1 MKATY
6 ATGIIAEQLG
16 ISKTSLQHYI
26 HTLEEQG
33 FKVSRNSRMH
43 RQFTNEDVQLLKSFL
58 FLYKK
63 QGYKLAEAAKTVLQP
78 NFVHPTEELV
88 FTTVPSNQVLSTKE
102 VVQYEDIS
110 SSMQLMASHIYGI
123 EQQNT
128 QLISLI
134 EQQRTQNELLLE
146 QNATLKKQ
154 LTMMMQHITKQANN
168 TTYSRQLNRVEQQ
181 NSAIMSV
188 LNKLNNSNNPSSPLE
203 AMNGSLN
210 VNEVEN
216 SQAKGLLAKLFK

>member
-1 MKATY
+1 MTAIY
-6 ATGIIAEQLG
+6 ATGVIAEQLG

-33 FKVSRNSRMH
+33 FVVNRNSRMH
-43 RQFTNEDVQLLKSFL
+43 RQFTEQDVQIVKSFL
-58 FLYKK
+58 TLYKK
-63 QGYKLAEAAKTVLQP
+63 QGYKLEDAAKTVLQP
-78 NFVHPTEELV
+78 GFIHPTEQ
-88 FTTVPSNQVLSTKE
+88 FPSSVQQAQVLPATNNT
-102 VVQYEDIS
+102 QFEDIS
-110 SSMQLMASHIYGI
+110 NSMQLMASHIYGI

-146 QNATLKKQ
+146 QNQTLKQQ
-154 LTMMMQHITKQANN
+154 LNVMMQHITEQSVD

-188 LNKLNNSNNPSSPLE
+188 LNKLNVANTGDSLPNT
-203 AMNGSLN
+203 LN
-210 VNEVEN
+210 VNEMEN